1 MASIRGNATPK
12 NPARKCNGLDSN
24 PQPQQHSPLKLR
36 LNPDQDRESSVYE
49 NSEPSSPLNVARPN
63 GHDASVTASP
73 LAVRRA
79 RLGHHGH
86 QTIVSVGSVGGTPVT
101 TLLRSGVKAKMSR
114 EPSPASLHR
123 VGDYDHLPLLT
134 LVNHILGFQGPA
146 FQIFIQMGPC
156 GTEAMIQILATNS
169 PLSQKKIAPFES
181 EA

>member
-86 QTIVSVGSVGGTPVT
+86 QTIVSVGSGGGTPGT

-123 VGDYDHLPLLT
+123 VGDYDPLYSSPWLIISWDIRGLHSKYSFKWV
-134 LVNHILGFQGPA
+134 LVVRRP
-146 FQIFIQMGPC
+146 
-156 GTEAMIQILATNS
+156 
-169 PLSQKKIAPFES
+169 
-181 EA
+181 